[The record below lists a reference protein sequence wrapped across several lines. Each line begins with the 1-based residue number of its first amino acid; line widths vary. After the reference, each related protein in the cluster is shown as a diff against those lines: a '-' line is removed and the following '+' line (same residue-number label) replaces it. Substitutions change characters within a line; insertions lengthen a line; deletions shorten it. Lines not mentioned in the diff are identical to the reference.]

1 MSALGAVARL
11 RIMSRL
17 DSFIR
22 RMEAQRSIIA
32 HVRRAIEG
40 LQGPIVEFGLGHGRT
55 YDHLRE
61 TFPDRRVI
69 VLDLAASERHGPLPP
84 PQDLILGDIKVTGPS
99 LVGIG
104 AAFLHSDIGP
114 GDTMAGGGTAWL
126 PDLVPLLLASG
137 GLALSDE
144 PLPHPHLAP
153 LPLPED
159 IEDGRY
165 YFYRR
170 K

>member
-1 MSALGAVARL
+1 
-11 RIMSRL
+11 MSRL

-22 RMEAQRSIIA
+22 RMEAQRAIIA

-40 LQGPIVEFGLGHGRT
+40 LEGPIVEFGLGHGRT

-61 TFPDRRVI
+61 TFPGRRVI
-69 VLDLAASERHGPLPP
+69 VLDLEAYERHGPLPP
-84 PQDLILGDIKVTGPS
+84 PEDLILGDIKMTG
-99 LVGIG
+99 LRLAGIG

-114 GDTMAGGGTAWL
+114 GDTTAGGGTAAWL
-126 PDLVPLLLASG
+126 PDLVPLILASG
-137 GLALSDE
+137 GLALADE
-144 PLPHPHLAP
+144 PLPHPQLAP
-153 LPLPED
+153 LPLPDD
-159 IEDGRY
+159 IEEGRY

>member
-1 MSALGAVARL
+1 
-11 RIMSRL
+11 MSRL

-22 RMEAQRSIIA
+22 RMQAQRALIDHA
-32 HVRRAIEG
+32 RRAITG
-40 LQGPIVEFGLGHGRT
+40 VAGPVLELGLGQGRT

-69 VLDLAASERHGPLPP
+69 VLDFMATAPEDCLPP
-84 PQDLILGDIKVTGPS
+84 PADLILGDIKETGQR

-114 GDTMAGGGTAWL
+114 GDVQNGNGTAHWL
-126 PDLVPLLLASG
+126 SALVAKLLAPR

-144 PLPHPHLAP
+144 PLAHAALIHLPHP
-153 LPLPED
+153 D
-159 IEDGRY
+159 GIEDGRY
-165 YFYRR
+165 FLYRR
-170 K
+170 E

>member
-1 MSALGAVARL
+1 
-11 RIMSRL
+11 MSRL

-22 RMEAQRSIIA
+22 RMEAQRTLIA
-32 HVRRAIEG
+32 HIRRAIDG
-40 LQGPIVEFGLGHGRT
+40 LDGPVLEFGLGHGRT

-69 VLDLAASERHGPLPP
+69 VLDLEASERHGPLPP
-84 PQDLILGDIKVTGPS
+84 PEDLILGDIKETGRGF
-99 LVGIG
+99 VGIG

-114 GDTMAGGGTAWL
+114 GDKENGAETADWL
-126 PDLVPLLLASG
+126 PELVPLLLASG

-144 PLPHPHLAP
+144 PLPHPRLIP
-153 LPLPED
+153 LPLPEG

-165 YFYRR
+165 FLYRR
-170 K
+170 E